1 MTELIIGA
9 GGGGKGGGGAS
20 ARVAQEAPDSLRS
33 KAYARVV
40 DLISEGEIEGLV
52 DGLQSVYLDDTPIQ
66 NADGTT
72 NFSGVTLETRDGTQQ
87 QSYVPGFSSV
97 ENEVPVGVEIKAS
110 QPVVRSITDPDVD
123 AVRIKVSVGQ
133 LTNQDTTNGD
143 LNGSAVSFS
152 IDRQV
157 SGGGFVEVINDTI
170 SGKTTTKYQRSYY
183 VPLTGNGPW
192 EIRVRRVT
200 ADSTSSAIQNKTY
213 LDSYTEVVESKL
225 RYPNSALVAL
235 RVDASQFS
243 AIPRRSYDM
252 KLLRVRVPVNY
263 DPGTRTYSGVWNGN
277 FKIAW
282 TDNPAWCFYDLVT
295 STRYGLG
302 GYIPESQV
310 DKWALYRVA
319 QYCDQLVPN
328 GLGGFEPRFTCNLY
342 LQTREQAYKVVQDM
356 ASIFRGMVYW
366 SGGAI
371 TVTQDAPSDA
381 VYQFAPGNVV
391 DGEFAYQGSSAK
403 ARHTVALVTWND
415 PDDFYRQKVEYV
427 EDAAGIARY
436 GIVQSDVVALGC
448 TARGQAH
455 RVGKWLLFSEQSE
468 SEIVTFRTGL
478 EGAVVRPGDVIKVAD
493 PVRGGMRLGGRIAA
507 ATASTVTLDQELPAD
522 LPWRLSVVLP
532 NGTVEERLV
541 GPVSGRTLTVTIPF
555 SSVPQVDAIW
565 MLASSI
571 IEPQLFRVV
580 SVAERDPGVHEV
592 TALAHNPSKYAA
604 IEEGLALQPRSITVL
619 SDIPP
624 PPTGL
629 AMQESLY
636 RVKDQA
642 QVLVQ
647 VSWTEVQTAIA
658 YRLSYRVAGGNFVSL
673 PLTSANYAEIRDAQ
687 EGQYEFSLRA
697 IGITRKESIPAT
709 LSGVVLGKTLPPSD
723 VTGFTVQRRVS
734 DLMIAWDELQ
744 DADLSGYEVRVGPG
758 WDDAQLVAKTSG
770 TQMLH
775 DQSAAGQYPYHIR
788 AIDTSGNYS
797 AHVTTFVLNLL
808 APSTVRQFDVVQS
821 ANRLEFRWQPNPEPE
836 VVGYELRE
844 GAAWDASLFV
854 AEVKSTSYTL
864 PSGFDGERK
873 FWIKAI
879 ASPGIYSDTPTFVS
893 TVVAQPQNANLIL
906 ARDEQALG
914 FPGTK
919 HFASVVSVNG
929 RNVLRMSTGA
939 QTAEY
944 LFELDLVSPIRAQ
957 NTLLNSLGAS
967 VDDRTTWLEANFPWA
982 SDAAKRQWAYDGA
995 IANVD
1000 ARFQIAREDA
1010 LQAGEIYG
1018 WRLNGSTNGLGN
1030 PLLSQAASVSYAAG
1044 RYGDGLMVKDTTRVA
1059 WSVSIPD
1066 VFHTSFWFAPSEI
1079 TTCVIWAATGSS
1091 GQLLVG
1097 YDASNAS
1104 FFLEDHLARR
1114 VSVAFSVSITDRICL
1129 GVCQTASE
1137 RRLFAGRM
1145 GGDIDS
1151 ASAAI
1156 APVGTFT
1163 SLRLY

>member
-192 EIRVRRVT
+192 EIRVRRIT

-478 EGAVVRPGDVIKVAD
+478 EGAVVRPGDIIKVAD

-709 LSGVVLGKTLPPSD
+709 LSATVLGKTLPPSD

-744 DADLSGYEVRVGPG
+744 DADLSGYEVRVGTG

-1018 WRLNGSTNGLGN
+1018 WRLNGSTGGLGN

-1145 GGDIDS
+1145 GGDVDS

>member
-192 EIRVRRVT
+192 EIRVRRIT

-478 EGAVVRPGDVIKVAD
+478 EGAVVRPGDIIKVAD

-1018 WRLNGSTNGLGN
+1018 WRLNGSTGGLGN

-1097 YDASNAS
+1097 YDASTAS

-1114 VSVAFSVSITDRICL
+1114 VSVSFSVSITDRICL

-1145 GGDIDS
+1145 DGDVDS

>member
-97 ENEVPVGVEIKAS
+97 ENEVPVGVEIKAT

-192 EIRVRRVT
+192 EIRVRRIT

-478 EGAVVRPGDVIKVAD
+478 EGAVVRPGDIIKVAD

-522 LPWRLSVVLP
+522 LPWRLSVVLL

-709 LSGVVLGKTLPPSD
+709 LSATVLGKTLPPSD

-744 DADLSGYEVRVGPG
+744 DADLSGYEVRVGTG

-1018 WRLNGSTNGLGN
+1018 WRLNGSTGGLGN

-1097 YDASNAS
+1097 YDASTAS

-1114 VSVAFSVSITDRICL
+1114 VSVSFSVSITDRICL

-1145 GGDIDS
+1145 DGDVDS

>member
-192 EIRVRRVT
+192 EIRVRRIT

-478 EGAVVRPGDVIKVAD
+478 EGAVVRPGDIIKVAD

-541 GPVSGRTLTVTIPF
+541 GPVSSRTLTVTIPF

-709 LSGVVLGKTLPPSD
+709 LSATVLGKTLPPSD

-744 DADLSGYEVRVGPG
+744 DADLSGYEVRVGAG

-1018 WRLNGSTNGLGN
+1018 WRLNGSTGGLGN

-1097 YDASNAS
+1097 YDASTAS

-1114 VSVAFSVSITDRICL
+1114 VSVSFSVSITDRICL

-1145 GGDIDS
+1145 DGDVDS

>member
-192 EIRVRRVT
+192 EIRVRRIT

-1030 PLLSQAASVSYAAG
+1030 PLLSQAASVSYGAG

-1114 VSVAFSVSITDRICL
+1114 VIVAFSVSITDRICL

-1145 GGDIDS
+1145 GGDVDS

>member
-192 EIRVRRVT
+192 EIRVRRIT

-478 EGAVVRPGDVIKVAD
+478 EGAVVRPGDIIKVAD

-522 LPWRLSVVLP
+522 LPWRLAVVLP

-1018 WRLNGSTNGLGN
+1018 WRLNGSTGGLGN

>member
-192 EIRVRRVT
+192 EIRVRRIT

-709 LSGVVLGKTLPPSD
+709 LSATVLGKTLPPSD

-744 DADLSGYEVRVGPG
+744 DADLSGYEVRVGTG

-1018 WRLNGSTNGLGN
+1018 WRLNGSTGGLGN

-1145 GGDIDS
+1145 GGDVDS

>member
-1 MTELIIGA
+1 MTDLIIGA

-52 DGLQSVYLDDTPIQ
+52 NGLQSVYLDDTPIQ

-110 QPVVRSITDPDVD
+110 QSVVRSITDPDVD

-143 LNGSAVSFS
+143 LNGSSVTFA

-183 VPLTGNGPW
+183 VPLIGSGPW
-192 EIRVRRVT
+192 EIRVRRIT

-263 DPGTRTYSGVWNGN
+263 DPGTRAYSGVWNGT

-415 PDDFYRQKVEYV
+415 PDDFYCQKVEYV

-493 PVRGGMRLGGRIAA
+493 PVRGGMRLGGRIAG
-507 ATASTVTLDQELPAD
+507 ATVSTVTIDQELPAD

-532 NGTVEERLV
+532 NGVVEERLV

-555 SSVPQVDAIW
+555 STAPQVDAIW
-565 MLASSI
+565 VLASSI

-580 SVAERDPGVHEV
+580 AVAERDPGVHEV
-592 TALAHNPSKYAA
+592 TALAHNPSKYAS

-619 SDIPP
+619 SDVPP

-629 AMQESLY
+629 VMQESLY

-647 VSWTEVQTAIA
+647 VSWSEVQTAIA

-697 IGITRKESIPAT
+697 IGITRKESVPAT
-709 LSGVVLGKTLPPSD
+709 LNATVLGKTLPPSD

-758 WDDAQLVAKTSG
+758 WDNAQLVAKTSG

-797 AHVTTFVLNLL
+797 AHVTTFVLDLL

-929 RNVLRMSTGA
+929 RSVLRMSTGA

-1010 LQAGEIYG
+1010 LQDGEIYG
-1018 WRLNGSTNGLGN
+1018 WRLNGSTAGLGN

-1059 WSVSIPD
+1059 WGVNIPE

-1079 TTCVIWAATGSS
+1079 TTCVIWAATGSL
-1091 GQLLVG
+1091 GQLRVG
-1097 YDASNAS
+1097 YDSTNGS

-1114 VSVAFSVSITDRICL
+1114 VNVAFSVSITDRICL
-1129 GVCQTASE
+1129 GVGQTATE

-1156 APVGTFT
+1156 APIGTFT

>member
-192 EIRVRRVT
+192 EIRVRRIT

-478 EGAVVRPGDVIKVAD
+478 EGAVVRPGDIIKVAD

-522 LPWRLSVVLP
+522 LPWRLAVVLP

-709 LSGVVLGKTLPPSD
+709 LSATVLGKTLPPSD

-758 WDDAQLVAKTSG
+758 WDNAQLVAKTSG

-1018 WRLNGSTNGLGN
+1018 WRLNGSTGGLGN

-1097 YDASNAS
+1097 YDASTAS

-1145 GGDIDS
+1145 GGDVDS

>member
-192 EIRVRRVT
+192 EIRVRRIT

-478 EGAVVRPGDVIKVAD
+478 EGAVVRPGDIIKVAD

-744 DADLSGYEVRVGPG
+744 DADLSGYEVRVGTG

-1018 WRLNGSTNGLGN
+1018 WRLNGSTGGLGN
-1030 PLLSQAASVSYAAG
+1030 PLLSQAASVSYGAG

-1059 WSVSIPD
+1059 WSVSIPE
-1066 VFHTSFWFAPSEI
+1066 VFHTSFWFLPSEI

-1145 GGDIDS
+1145 GGDVDS

>member
-192 EIRVRRVT
+192 EIRVRRIT

-478 EGAVVRPGDVIKVAD
+478 EGAVVRPGDIIKVAD

-619 SDIPP
+619 SDIPS

-697 IGITRKESIPAT
+697 IGITRKESVPVT
-709 LSGVVLGKTLPPSD
+709 LSGAVLGKTLPPSD

-744 DADLSGYEVRVGPG
+744 DADLSGYEVRVGAG

-1018 WRLNGSTNGLGN
+1018 WRLNGSTGGLGN
-1030 PLLSQAASVSYAAG
+1030 PLLTQAASVSYGAG

-1059 WSVSIPD
+1059 WSVSIPE
-1066 VFHTSFWFAPSEI
+1066 VFHTSFWFSPSEI

>member
-478 EGAVVRPGDVIKVAD
+478 EGAVVRPGDIIKVAD

-522 LPWRLSVVLP
+522 LPWRLAVVLP

-709 LSGVVLGKTLPPSD
+709 LSATVLGKTLPPSD

-893 TVVAQPQNANLIL
+893 TVVTQPQNANLIL

-1018 WRLNGSTNGLGN
+1018 WRLNGSTGGLGN

-1097 YDASNAS
+1097 YDASTAS

>member
-478 EGAVVRPGDVIKVAD
+478 EGAVVRPGDIIKVAD

-709 LSGVVLGKTLPPSD
+709 LSATVLGKTLPPSD

-744 DADLSGYEVRVGPG
+744 DADLSGYEVRVGTG

-1018 WRLNGSTNGLGN
+1018 WRLNGSTGGLGN

-1097 YDASNAS
+1097 YDASTAS

-1145 GGDIDS
+1145 GGDVDS

>member
-192 EIRVRRVT
+192 EIRVRRIT

-478 EGAVVRPGDVIKVAD
+478 EGAVVRPGDIIKVAD

-522 LPWRLSVVLP
+522 LPWRLAVVLP

-939 QTAEY
+939 QMAEY

-1030 PLLSQAASVSYAAG
+1030 PLLSQAASVSYGAG

-1097 YDASNAS
+1097 YDASNGS

-1145 GGDIDS
+1145 GGDVDS

>member
-192 EIRVRRVT
+192 EIRVRRIT

-478 EGAVVRPGDVIKVAD
+478 EGAVVRPGDIIKVAD

-709 LSGVVLGKTLPPSD
+709 LSATVLGKTLPPSD

-744 DADLSGYEVRVGPG
+744 DADLSGYEVRVGTG

-1018 WRLNGSTNGLGN
+1018 WRLNGSTGGLGN

-1097 YDASNAS
+1097 YDASTAS

-1114 VSVAFSVSITDRICL
+1114 VSVSFSVSITDRICL

-1145 GGDIDS
+1145 GGDVDS

>member
-1018 WRLNGSTNGLGN
+1018 WRLNGSTGGLGN
-1030 PLLSQAASVSYAAG
+1030 PLLSQAASVSYGAG

-1059 WSVSIPD
+1059 WSVSIPE
-1066 VFHTSFWFAPSEI
+1066 VFHTSFWFLPSEI

-1145 GGDIDS
+1145 GGDVDS

>member
-192 EIRVRRVT
+192 EIRVRRIT

-478 EGAVVRPGDVIKVAD
+478 EGAVVRPGDIIKVAD

>member
-192 EIRVRRVT
+192 EIRVRRIT

-478 EGAVVRPGDVIKVAD
+478 EGAVVRPGDIIKVAD

-709 LSGVVLGKTLPPSD
+709 LSATVLGKTLPPSD

-744 DADLSGYEVRVGPG
+744 DADLSGYEVRVGTG

-1018 WRLNGSTNGLGN
+1018 WRLNGSTGGLGN

-1097 YDASNAS
+1097 YDASTAS

-1114 VSVAFSVSITDRICL
+1114 VSVSFSVSITDRICL

-1145 GGDIDS
+1145 DGDVDS

>member
-192 EIRVRRVT
+192 EIRVRRIT

-697 IGITRKESIPAT
+697 ISITRKESIPAT
-709 LSGVVLGKTLPPSD
+709 LSATVLGKTLPPSD

-744 DADLSGYEVRVGPG
+744 DADLSGYEVRVGAG

-1091 GQLLVG
+1091 GQQLVG
-1097 YDASNAS
+1097 YDASTAS

-1145 GGDIDS
+1145 DGDVDS

>member
-478 EGAVVRPGDVIKVAD
+478 EGAVVRPGDIIKVAD

-758 WDDAQLVAKTSG
+758 WDNAQLVAKTSG

-906 ARDEQALG
+906 VRDEQALG

-1018 WRLNGSTNGLGN
+1018 WRLNGSTGGLGN

-1097 YDASNAS
+1097 YDASIGS

-1114 VSVAFSVSITDRICL
+1114 VIVAFSVSITDRICL

>member
-192 EIRVRRVT
+192 EIRVRRIT

-478 EGAVVRPGDVIKVAD
+478 EGAVVRPGDIIKVAD

-619 SDIPP
+619 SDIPS

-709 LSGVVLGKTLPPSD
+709 LSATVLGKTLPPSD

-744 DADLSGYEVRVGPG
+744 DADLSGYEVRVGTG

-1018 WRLNGSTNGLGN
+1018 WRLNGSTGGLGN

-1097 YDASNAS
+1097 YDASTAS

-1114 VSVAFSVSITDRICL
+1114 VIVAFSVSITDRICL

-1145 GGDIDS
+1145 GGDVDS

>member
-478 EGAVVRPGDVIKVAD
+478 EGAVVRPGDIIKVAD

-522 LPWRLSVVLP
+522 LPWRLAVVLP

>member
-192 EIRVRRVT
+192 EIRVRRIT

-263 DPGTRTYSGVWNGN
+263 DPGTRTYSGVWNGT

-342 LQTREQAYKVVQDM
+342 LQTREQSYKVVQDM

-522 LPWRLSVVLP
+522 LPWRISVVLQ

-1114 VSVAFSVSITDRICL
+1114 MSVAFSVSITDRICL

-1145 GGDIDS
+1145 GGDVDS

>member
-192 EIRVRRVT
+192 EIRVRRIT

-478 EGAVVRPGDVIKVAD
+478 EGAVVRPGDIIKVAD

-522 LPWRLSVVLP
+522 LPWRLAVVLP

-697 IGITRKESIPAT
+697 ISITRKESIPAT

-744 DADLSGYEVRVGPG
+744 DADLSGYEVRVGTG

-1018 WRLNGSTNGLGN
+1018 WRLNGSTGGLGN

-1097 YDASNAS
+1097 YDASNGS

-1145 GGDIDS
+1145 GGDVDS

>member
-192 EIRVRRVT
+192 EIRVRRIT

-478 EGAVVRPGDVIKVAD
+478 EGAVVRPGDIIKVAD

-619 SDIPP
+619 SDIPS

-709 LSGVVLGKTLPPSD
+709 LSATVLGKTLPPSD

-744 DADLSGYEVRVGPG
+744 DADLSGYEVRVGTG

-1018 WRLNGSTNGLGN
+1018 WRLNGSTGGLGN

-1097 YDASNAS
+1097 YDASTAS

-1114 VSVAFSVSITDRICL
+1114 VSVSFSVSITDRICL

-1145 GGDIDS
+1145 GGDVDS

>member
-744 DADLSGYEVRVGPG
+744 DADLSGYEVRVGTG

-1097 YDASNAS
+1097 YDASIGS

>member
-1 MTELIIGA
+1 MTDLIIGA

-52 DGLQSVYLDDTPIQ
+52 NRLQSVYLDDTPIQ

-110 QPVVRSITDPDVD
+110 QSVVRSITDPDVD

-143 LNGSAVSFS
+143 LNGSSVTFA

-183 VPLTGNGPW
+183 VPLIGSGPW
-192 EIRVRRVT
+192 EIRVRRIT

-263 DPGTRTYSGVWNGN
+263 DPGTRAYIGVWNGT

-493 PVRGGMRLGGRIAA
+493 PVRGGMRLGGRIAG
-507 ATASTVTLDQELPAD
+507 ATVSTVTIDQELPAD

-532 NGTVEERLV
+532 NGVVEERLV

-555 SSVPQVDAIW
+555 STTPQVDAIW
-565 MLASSI
+565 VLASSI

-580 SVAERDPGVHEV
+580 AVAERDPGVHEV
-592 TALAHNPSKYAA
+592 TALAHNPSKYAS
-604 IEEGLALQPRSITVL
+604 IEEGLALHPRSITVL
-619 SDIPP
+619 SDVPP
-624 PPTGL
+624 PPTEL
-629 AMQESLY
+629 VMQESLY

-647 VSWTEVQTAIA
+647 VSWSEVQTAIA

-697 IGITRKESIPAT
+697 IGITRKESVPVTLNAT
-709 LSGVVLGKTLPPSD
+709 VLGKTLPPSD

-734 DLMIAWDELQ
+734 DLMIAWDELP

-758 WDDAQLVAKTSG
+758 WDNAQLVAKTSG

-1010 LQAGEIYG
+1010 LQDGEIYG
-1018 WRLNGSTNGLGN
+1018 WRLNGSTAGLGN
-1030 PLLSQAASVSYAAG
+1030 PLVSQAASVSYAAG

-1059 WSVSIPD
+1059 WGVNIPE

-1097 YDASNAS
+1097 YDSTNGS

-1114 VSVAFSVSITDRICL
+1114 VNVAFSVSITDRICL
-1129 GVCQTASE
+1129 GVCQTATE

-1156 APVGTFT
+1156 APIGTFT

>member
-192 EIRVRRVT
+192 EIRVRRIT

-478 EGAVVRPGDVIKVAD
+478 EGAVVRPGDIIKVAD

-744 DADLSGYEVRVGPG
+744 DADLSGYEVRVGTG

-1018 WRLNGSTNGLGN
+1018 WRLNGSTGGLGN

-1145 GGDIDS
+1145 GGDVDS

>member
-192 EIRVRRVT
+192 EIRVRRIT

-478 EGAVVRPGDVIKVAD
+478 EGAVVRPGDIIKVAD

-522 LPWRLSVVLP
+522 LPWRLSVVLL

-709 LSGVVLGKTLPPSD
+709 LSATVLGKTLPPSD

-1018 WRLNGSTNGLGN
+1018 WRLNGSTGGLGN
-1030 PLLSQAASVSYAAG
+1030 PLLSQAASVSYGAG

-1097 YDASNAS
+1097 YDASTAS

-1114 VSVAFSVSITDRICL
+1114 VSVSFSVSITDRICL

-1145 GGDIDS
+1145 DGDVDS

>member
-192 EIRVRRVT
+192 EIRVRRIT

-478 EGAVVRPGDVIKVAD
+478 EGAVVRPGDIIKVAD

-522 LPWRLSVVLP
+522 LPWRLAVVLP

-697 IGITRKESIPAT
+697 IGITRKESVPAT

-734 DLMIAWDELQ
+734 DLMIAWDELP

-758 WDDAQLVAKTSG
+758 WDNAQLVAKTSG

-797 AHVTTFVLNLL
+797 ARVTTFVLNLL

-1018 WRLNGSTNGLGN
+1018 WRLNGSTGGLGN

-1044 RYGDGLMVKDTTRVA
+1044 RYGNGLMVKDTTRVA

-1097 YDASNAS
+1097 YDASIGS

-1114 VSVAFSVSITDRICL
+1114 VIVAFSVSITDRICL

-1145 GGDIDS
+1145 GGDVDS

>member
-1 MTELIIGA
+1 MTKLIIGA

-192 EIRVRRVT
+192 EIRVRRIT

-263 DPGTRTYSGVWNGN
+263 DSGTRTYSGVWNGN

-282 TDNPAWCFYDLVT
+282 TDNPSWCFYDLVT

-619 SDIPP
+619 SDIPT

-758 WDDAQLVAKTSG
+758 WDNAQLVAKTSG

-797 AHVTTFVLNLL
+797 ARVTTFVLNLL

-1018 WRLNGSTNGLGN
+1018 WRLNGSTGGLGN
-1030 PLLSQAASVSYAAG
+1030 PLLSQAASVSYGAG

-1059 WSVSIPD
+1059 WSVSIPE
-1066 VFHTSFWFAPSEI
+1066 VFHTSFWFSPSEI

-1114 VSVAFSVSITDRICL
+1114 MSVAFSVSITDRICL

-1145 GGDIDS
+1145 GGDVDS

>member
-192 EIRVRRVT
+192 EIRVRRIT

-478 EGAVVRPGDVIKVAD
+478 EGAVVRPGDIIKVAD

-709 LSGVVLGKTLPPSD
+709 LSATVLGKTLPPSD

-744 DADLSGYEVRVGPG
+744 DADLSGYEVRVGAG

-1018 WRLNGSTNGLGN
+1018 WRLNGSTGGLGN

-1097 YDASNAS
+1097 YDASTAS

-1145 GGDIDS
+1145 GGDVDS

>member
-192 EIRVRRVT
+192 EIRVRRIT

-1018 WRLNGSTNGLGN
+1018 WRLNGSTGGLGN
-1030 PLLSQAASVSYAAG
+1030 PLLSQAASVSYGAG

-1059 WSVSIPD
+1059 WSVSIPE
-1066 VFHTSFWFAPSEI
+1066 VFHTSFWFSPSEI

-1114 VSVAFSVSITDRICL
+1114 VIVAFSVSITDRICL

-1145 GGDIDS
+1145 GGDVDS

>member
-192 EIRVRRVT
+192 EIRVRRIT

-478 EGAVVRPGDVIKVAD
+478 EGAVVRPGDIIKVAD

-532 NGTVEERLV
+532 NGTVEERLM

-619 SDIPP
+619 SDIPS

-709 LSGVVLGKTLPPSD
+709 LSATVLGKTLPPSD

-744 DADLSGYEVRVGPG
+744 DADLSGYEVRVGAG

-1018 WRLNGSTNGLGN
+1018 WRLNGSTGGLGN

-1097 YDASNAS
+1097 YDASTAS

-1114 VSVAFSVSITDRICL
+1114 VSVSFSVSITDRICL

-1145 GGDIDS
+1145 GGDVDS